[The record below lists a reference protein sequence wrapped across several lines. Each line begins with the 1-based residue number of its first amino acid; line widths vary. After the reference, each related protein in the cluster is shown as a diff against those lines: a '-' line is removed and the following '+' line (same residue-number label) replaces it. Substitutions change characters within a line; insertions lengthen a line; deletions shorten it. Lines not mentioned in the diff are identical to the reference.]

1 LTSDSTVSR
10 WSSMAKKPEYAK
22 AALGPNRLKRTG
34 AGAHLD
40 KRFRRARTRAAR
52 RQQAVRDTED

>member
-1 LTSDSTVSR
+1 
-10 WSSMAKKPEYAK
+10 MAKKPEYAK

-52 RQQAVRDTED
+52 RDQAVRDNER